1 MRGAETKFMLAAPVA
16 VGRAD
21 EADAAREPEAE
32 AEADREAEAT
42 ADEALEAA
50 EDAREATDE
59 TTPVWAE
66 TAATRARVTYVK
78 ETILE
83 CVGSVV

>member
-21 EADAAREPEAE
+21 EAEAAREPE